1 MNWRRYKRF
10 PYNHPLSLRIA
21 DRLGRGRGRVRW
33 FDRLSPP
40 PPPPRRL
47 NLQDWERH
55 DFAAAWIGHATVL
68 LRLGGKTIITD
79 PVLMNRVGLGLGVI
93 TAGSKRLFGPAISLS
108 ELPPLDLIL
117 ISHAHFDHLDRPTL
131 HRLPKSVPVIISS
144 HNRDLVADLGFSSVT
159 ELAWGESA
167 HLDHL
172 KITACEVNHWGA
184 RAVLDV
190 FRGYG
195 GFVIEADRR
204 RVLYGG
210 DSAYHERFRDIG
222 KVDMAILGIGAYDP
236 WIQSHATPEQAWTMA
251 NHTHAQHVLPI
262 HHSTFKLSKEPPAE
276 PIERLLEVAG
286 AGQSRVIIRQI
297 GEVWVS

>member
-21 DRLGRGRGRVRW
+21 DQLGRGRGRLRW

-47 NLQDWERH
+47 NLQGWQRH
-55 DFAAAWIGHATVL
+55 EFAAAWIGHATVL

-93 TAGSKRLFGPAISLS
+93 TAGSKRLFGPAISFS

-159 ELAWGESA
+159 ELAWGEST
-167 HLDHL
+167 HIDNL

-195 GFVIEADRR
+195 GFVIEADHR

-210 DSAYHERFRDIG
+210 DSAYHERFREIG

-251 NHTHAQHVLPI
+251 NHAFAEHVLPI

-276 PIERLLEVAG
+276 PIERLLDAAG
-286 AGQSRVIIRQI
+286 TGQSRVIIRQI
-297 GEVWVS
+297 GEVWAG